1 MKKYIFPLLLPGM
14 LLMAACNSK
23 TTETTAT
30 GNADSVAKSQST
42 PVKHEVKLGCRE
54 IASMDEMVPLSEIQL
69 IVDGKVIPVDSANTC
84 NVITK
89 EEYDNY
95 FIPDN
100 AVEAVGGWFA
110 GGGDYFYL
118 AMEGNEAVVYYGW
131 ADEGAEEKDMY
142 QYKAIHREK
151 L

>member
-1 MKKYIFPLLLPGM
+1 MKKYIFPLILPGM

-23 TTETTAT
+23 TTETTAS
-30 GNADSVAKSQST
+30 GNADSASKSQT
-42 PVKHEVKLGCRE
+42 APVTHEVKLGCRE

-69 IVDGKVIPVDSANTC
+69 IVDGNAIPVDSANAC

-89 EEYDNY
+89 DEYDNY
-95 FIPDN
+95 HIPAN
-100 AVEAVGGWFA
+100 AQEAVGGWWA

-118 AMEGNEAVVYYGW
+118 AVEGNEAVVYYGW